1 MAENYLGRQ
10 LLFARS
16 ASGTSTSSGQMSV
29 EADTRHEAELCG
41 RGGKEEKS
49 QGEEWPHSL
58 SAVGRGETLWN
69 HTPIYENSL
78 QKKTPLHSC

>member
-1 MAENYLGRQ
+1 VAENYLGRQ

-49 QGEEWPHSL
+49 QGEE
-58 SAVGRGETLWN
+58 
-69 HTPIYENSL
+69 
-78 QKKTPLHSC
+78 